1 MGLKNLGNSC
11 YMNSVL
17 QALLLVPAVQQ
28 RYAGPALDLFSS
40 APQEPAKDFLS
51 QVLSCQD
58 NEACWHLH
66 LGSLDLALE
75 FWSYSPLSPRSSPV
89 DSSPSWHS

>member
-1 MGLKNLGNSC
+1 MCSYVGLKNLGNSC

-28 RYAGPALDLFSS
+28 RYAGPALDLFTS

-51 QVLSCQD
+51 QVP
-58 NEACWHLH
+58 AV
-66 LGSLDLALE
+66 GASL
-75 FWSYSPLSPRSSPV
+75 WMHQSKSSARTCTLLL
-89 DSSPSWHS
+89 